1 MTMSE
6 YLSVIRLMTEHE
18 VQDSA
23 LKVYTADHNFTGY
36 AVGNPQDGVVY
47 FSSELPAPGAQP
59 FVDPGKVYSCVALEA
74 ILVIEITIPEVTP

>member
-23 LKVYTADHNFTGY
+23 LKVYTPNHDFTGY
-36 AVGNPQDGVVY
+36 AVGNPQDGIVY
-47 FSSELPAPGAQP
+47 FSSELPAPGSQP

-74 ILVIEITIPEVTP
+74 ITLIEITTPAETP